1 MKFSF
6 LITSIIVEIKNKF
19 LVNELKT
26 IIEPNLMDDWQISIP
41 LLRQKENDSFCYQDL
56 AISQVFLIR

>member
-1 MKFSF
+1 M
-6 LITSIIVEIKNKF
+6 
-19 LVNELKT
+19 KT